1 MVVHQAVS
9 MPETWKQKLAK
20 ELLKPKLKRFP
31 RRKIYS
37 PNMDR
42 IWTMDLMDV
51 RKYSKQNKNYKYI
64 LVVLDIFSRFAWARP
79 VKAKTG
85 REVTD
90 ALRDIFTKSG
100 RKPSRI
106 WSDDGKEFFNHL
118 MVQGLLRKNDITLYS
133 SFNEPKASIAERF
146 IRTLRRK
153 MEMHYIITQQTVW
166 YKALQDM
173 IDEYNSDFHRSIGMT
188 PNEAIK
194 PENYAKVFDRQYTQT
209 KVDLDK
215 KPLLAVGDRVRI
227 SLHKRHF
234 EKGSTAN
241 WSEEVFEIVEV
252 LKNYKPIVYKLKD
265 LAQEELE
272 GAFYREQLQKT
283 NQEIYRIDKVLR
295 KRKLAGGTSESL
307 VHWSGFPAKFD
318 SWVTSDDV
326 LHSRND

>member
-1 MVVHQAVS
+1 

-153 MEMHYIITQQTVW
+153 MEMHYIITQ
-166 YKALQDM
+166 
-173 IDEYNSDFHRSIGMT
+173 
-188 PNEAIK
+188 
-194 PENYAKVFDRQYTQT
+194 
-209 KVDLDK
+209 
-215 KPLLAVGDRVRI
+215 
-227 SLHKRHF
+227 
-234 EKGSTAN
+234 
-241 WSEEVFEIVEV
+241 
-252 LKNYKPIVYKLKD
+252 
-265 LAQEELE
+265 
-272 GAFYREQLQKT
+272 
-283 NQEIYRIDKVLR
+283 
-295 KRKLAGGTSESL
+295 
-307 VHWSGFPAKFD
+307 
-318 SWVTSDDV
+318 
-326 LHSRND
+326 